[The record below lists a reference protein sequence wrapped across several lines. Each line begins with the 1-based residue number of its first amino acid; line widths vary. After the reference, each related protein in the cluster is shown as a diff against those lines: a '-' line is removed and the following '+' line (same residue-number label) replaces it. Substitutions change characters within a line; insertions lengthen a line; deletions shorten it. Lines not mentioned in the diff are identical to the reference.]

1 MTDKNICA
9 GIGCLQNSKII
20 TFVGLV
26 ALAFLVLIAL
36 SNWQPFSWQLFGY
49 VYALPAGLLIIVSLV
64 VGFFAGISDYLSLN
78 PSKKQEQI
86 KSDWQVQDAKL
97 AASITSDREKQL
109 EAKISTLEIALD
121 KALKK
126 QS

>member
-9 GIGCLQNSKII
+9 KPCPMQNKLVAFIGL
-20 TFVGLV
+20 F
-26 ALAFLVLIAL
+26 ALAFLVLLAL
-36 SNWQPFSWQLFGY
+36 SNWQPFIWQLFGY
-49 VYALPAGLLIIVSLV
+49 VFALPAGLLIIVSLI
-64 VGFFAGISDYLSLN
+64 VGFFAGVSDYLSLN
-78 PSKKQEQI
+78 RSGKHEQI

-109 EAKISTLEIALD
+109 EAKISTLETALE

-126 QS
+126 E